1 MAVASVRSL
10 EFTLT
15 LTAEE
20 KTELLL
26 FLEQAVRDKQIEV
39 HRTEAFA
46 ARELVQHQQT
56 VLEGLIQKLRQ
67 L

>member
-1 MAVASVRSL
+1 MADASMSTSR
-10 EFTLT
+10 FTLP
-15 LTAEE
+15 LTEE
-20 KTELLL
+20 ESAELLL
-26 FLEQAVRDKQIEV
+26 VLEQALRDKQIEV

-56 VLEGLIQKLRQ
+56 VLEGLIAKLRR